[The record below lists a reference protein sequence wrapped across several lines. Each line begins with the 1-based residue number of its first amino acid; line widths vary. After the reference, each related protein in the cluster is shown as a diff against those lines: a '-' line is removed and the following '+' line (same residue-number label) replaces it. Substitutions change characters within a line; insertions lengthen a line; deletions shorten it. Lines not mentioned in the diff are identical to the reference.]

1 MFVNTALILLLIN
14 LKLDDNSRLREVF
27 EIPSQSPVLQGEFA
41 DFRPEWY
48 GIVGTAIALSCFT
61 NAVMPF
67 SNFLFWI

>member
-27 EIPSQSPVLQGEFA
+27 EIPSQSPVLQGEFT